1 MPETGPRNPDWMY
14 LLPVHCAFH
23 SNRSMQLLM
32 TQWGYTCSV
41 YNEHAKLWVLFR
53 DESAAVQAKAA
64 QVNRQLGWDYLRFK
78 TGFMDYWK

>member
-1 MPETGPRNPDWMY
+1 MPETVPRNPDWMY

-41 YNEHAKLWVLFR
+41 YNEPAKLWVLFR

-78 TGFMDYWK
+78 TAFMDYWK